1 MRTKKVKVVLCGKI
15 LEAATKIGHFRVLT
29 FVQNFI
35 IWSHLTVREI
45 GKFTFYVS
53 SHVLR

>member
-1 MRTKKVKVVLCGKI
+1 MRTKKVKVVLCRKF
-15 LEAATKIGHFRVLT
+15 LEAATKIGHLRVLT

-35 IWSHLTVREI
+35 IWSHLTIREV

-53 SHVLR
+53 GHVLR

>member
-1 MRTKKVKVVLCGKI
+1 MRTKKVKVVLCGKF
-15 LEAATKIGHFRVLT
+15 LEAATKIGHLRVLT

-53 SHVLR
+53 GHVLR